1 MATTETLYIESA
13 TNLENRLT
21 RICQIIEGLEAQQ
34 LIMAQ
39 GTTQDISEYSLNDG
53 QVTIRTV
60 YKSLSEITTALTF
73 YERTKQ
79 KLLNQLNGR
88 VIALRSWEGIR

>member
-1 MATTETLYIESA
+1 MATTENLYIESA

-21 RICQIIEGLEAQQ
+21 RICQIIEGLESQQ

-60 YKSLSEITTALTF
+60 YKSISEITTALQF
-73 YERTKQ
+73 YEKTKQ
-79 KLLNQLNGR
+79 KLFNQLNGR
-88 VIALRSWEGIR
+88 VIALRPWEGIR